1 MPKQLVS
8 KPCRRCGQPVDKIR
22 RSDRKAFYY
31 PRHCLACQR
40 PPLTEEQKQ
49 AKRDLLNAN
58 RIVRQI
64 GTSRLHNTGS
74 TIYRVIKIDNTRRWK
89 YEHRIVA
96 EQMLGRTL
104 EPGEIVH
111 HINHDTLD
119 NRPENLR
126 VMTAGEHTI
135 LHMSITSWSAG
146 GGKIVGDRTIAGAG
160 TQNAGL
166 VFGAYFNSTIC
177 TEEYNGT
184 SWSVGGAL
192 NGARN
197 ATVGAGTQNEALA
210 IGGSTCTEEYNGTSW
225 SVGRTLTTG
234 RTGAA
239 GAGTQS
245 AGLAAG
251 GGSFTCTEEY
261 TKQLTLVSKCITVN
275 G

>member
-74 TIYRVIKIDNTRRWK
+74 TIYRVIKIDNTRCWK

-104 EPGEIVH
+104 EPDEIVH

-135 LHMSITSWSAG
+135 LHMSITSWSIRYESC
-146 GGKIVGDRTIAGAG
+146 KECHTTDRRHESH
-160 TQNAGL
+160 GL
-166 VFGAYFNSTIC
+166 CTACYQRYRSFRKRTTAAESTKFG
-177 TEEYNGT
+177 
-184 SWSVGGAL
+184 
-192 NGARN
+192 
-197 ATVGAGTQNEALA
+197 
-210 IGGSTCTEEYNGTSW
+210 
-225 SVGRTLTTG
+225 
-234 RTGAA
+234 
-239 GAGTQS
+239 
-245 AGLAAG
+245 
-251 GGSFTCTEEY
+251 
-261 TKQLTLVSKCITVN
+261 
-275 G
+275 

>member
-135 LHMSITSWSAG
+135 LHMSITSWSIRYESC
-146 GGKIVGDRTIAGAG
+146 KECHTTDRRHESH
-160 TQNAGL
+160 GL
-166 VFGAYFNSTIC
+166 CTACYQRYRSFRKRTTAAESTKFG
-177 TEEYNGT
+177 
-184 SWSVGGAL
+184 
-192 NGARN
+192 
-197 ATVGAGTQNEALA
+197 
-210 IGGSTCTEEYNGTSW
+210 
-225 SVGRTLTTG
+225 
-234 RTGAA
+234 
-239 GAGTQS
+239 
-245 AGLAAG
+245 
-251 GGSFTCTEEY
+251 
-261 TKQLTLVSKCITVN
+261 
-275 G
+275 